1 MFYPFA
7 TDFCSLVIL
16 TVFATDKK
24 KKKNNITKH
33 TLARRLG
40 DARVDWGD
48 GGISD
53 LDEGSASFSSS
64 ARRQYPA
71 MFAWKLLDA
80 EMAAAR
86 GGRGVEAIFEAGA
99 PRRRSTTTA
108 VG

>member
-1 MFYPFA
+1 MFSCHSHGVRDGF
-7 TDFCSLVIL
+7 
-16 TVFATDKK
+16 KK
-24 KKKNNITKH
+24 KKKNIKKH